1 MALFDRENQLIQ
13 ILESLSRTGNISQT
27 ASELFMTQPTVSKII
42 RTQEKEF
49 NCEFIDRTA
58 HPLKL
63 TYAGEYYLNKI
74 RQLAQSYQTLSHDLQ
89 TYAQDAHGHIS
100 IGVNSSLAQV
110 VLPQLLPL
118 FHQRFPQV
126 GIQLRELDST
136 VLQQAVQNGELDVYI
151 GVTPAY
157 NAALAYRHLY
167 NDAGALILPERMQPK
182 VMPDLPIVNVA
193 PFVNG
198 QDFICET
205 PESDFQRTVDGYLTK
220 YHIAPSTV
228 LQTPN
233 LTTACALACAG
244 LGATI
249 IPHSM
254 PLHYLKDQ
262 AVCVLP
268 IAESAFQTAVEI
280 AYNQERHLTSPVQAF
295 IDLAIQ
301 HYHKISE

>member
-13 ILESLSRTGNISQT
+13 ILESLARTGNISQT

-49 NCEFIDRTA
+49 DCEFIDRTA

-89 TYAQDAHGHIS
+89 AYAQDAHGHIS

-110 VLPQLLPL
+110 VLPKLLPQ

-126 GIQLRELDST
+126 SIQLRELDST

-167 NDAGALILPERMQPK
+167 NDAGVLLLPKRLQPK
-182 VMPDLPIVNVA
+182 TTPELPLVNIA

-205 PESDFQRTVDGYLTK
+205 PESDFQRSVDAYLTK

-233 LTTACALACAG
+233 LTTACSLACVG

-249 IPHSM
+249 IPRSM
-254 PLHYLKDQ
+254 PKHYLADQ
-262 AVCVLP
+262 NVCVLP
-268 IAESAFQTAVEI
+268 LAESAFQTAVEI
-280 AYNQERHLTSPVQAF
+280 AYNQERRLSTLVQAF

-301 HYHKISE
+301 TFDEKIE